1 MSSNTIFEDVTL
13 LLSPFSFANHGSS
26 VDLHPF
32 VGETTPQAIVVVGNP
47 TEPNEPKKKKPMKV
61 KWEIN

>member
-13 LLSPFSFANHGSS
+13 LLSPLSFANHGSS

-32 VGETTPQAIVVVGNP
+32 VGETTPQA
-47 TEPNEPKKKKPMKV
+47 TL
-61 KWEIN
+61 